1 MKIPASSLARWDA
14 TDDGSQIGI
23 TTRQVS
29 QGTGAELQKMMKKL
43 ANRYLTGISYA
54 ASSEETDK
62 KPGPSPCLAIY
73 ATCAEVLDSFRTHT
87 EREGI
92 AWHGLPATWDDELG

>member
-1 MKIPASSLARWDA
+1 MIIQNGGFPNEDPGTVFSAMGSEPP
-14 TDDGSQIGI
+14 TDDGSRIGI
-23 TTRQVS
+23 STRQVS
-29 QGTGAELQKMMKKL
+29 LGTGAELQKMMKKL

-73 ATCAEVLDSFRTHT
+73 ATCVEVLDSFRTHI

-92 AWHGLPATWDDELG
+92 A